1 MLLLLTVIEMK
12 MIGKVVELKEG
23 FTWVRKMEM
32 AIRSRMIVTS
42 MMMMIVMIVMVIRP
56 AMFQ

>member
-42 MMMMIVMIVMVIRP
+42 MMMMIVMTVMVIRP